1 MASFVASSVLSYI
14 FYLLLTTASGSLFL
28 WSKEELIVGGV
39 IALIIGAVTRNM
51 FFKDNLNFLNP
62 RRFFSFVFFVAVHW
76 SWALVIAN
84 IDVAKRVITGNINPG
99 ILRVSTDTKN
109 DFAISIVSTALTLT
123 PGTITVDVDEDSNDL
138 YVHWIGVN
146 EGALKKMPRDSSW
159 VCGNFAPWAKRIT
172 E

>member
-1 MASFVASSVLSYI
+1 MASFLSASVISFL
-14 FYLLLTTASGSLFL
+14 FYLVLTTASGPLIL
-28 WSKEELIVGGV
+28 WSREELIVGGV
-39 IALIIGAVTRNM
+39 ISLVVGAVTRNM
-51 FFKDNLNFLNP
+51 FFKDNVRFLSP
-62 RRFFSFVFFVAVHW
+62 KRFFRFVAFFFGPW
-76 SWALVIAN
+76 LWALIIAN

-123 PGTITVDVDEDSNDL
+123 PGTITVDVDEESNDL

-146 EGALKKMPRDSSW
+146 EEALKKMPRDSSW
-159 VCGNFAPWAKRIT
+159 VCGNFAPWAKRIA